1 MTALDRKLI
10 RDIQHSWHMLLAV
23 SSIIAV
29 GIGCFVG
36 MMSAVTNLEHARSS
50 YYSSCRL
57 ADFWIDLKK
66 IPTED
71 IKRLA
76 AIPGISEIRNRIQF
90 QIVLDLP
97 QSHKPVSAMVLSLPD
112 EKAPVINNIVLR
124 KGTYFTD
131 NRANE
136 VIVSEKFARARHIE
150 PGDTITAILNNQ
162 RKELHVTG
170 IAISAE
176 FIYVASPG
184 SMIDE
189 PGSYG
194 LLFIKR
200 SFAEDSFG
208 FNSACNSIVGLLAPE
223 AQHDA
228 KRIVEKLSDNL
239 SSYGVFAAL
248 PRPEQFS
255 PMVID
260 GEMKQLKSMAFIFP
274 MVFLIVA
281 SLVLNVLM
289 IRLAEQQRTVIGTL
303 KAIGYENRNLMLHFI
318 KFAIT
323 AGVAGGSLGC
333 LLGYWLGEVTTKM
346 YVDYFTFPELS
357 NAFYPGL
364 SLIGLCI
371 SILFSILGTFKGVRQ
386 IMQLEP
392 AEAMRQAT
400 PPVGGAVFL
409 ERSNLFWK
417 NLDAQ
422 WQMIIRGLL
431 RNKGRT
437 LIAIFSATM
446 GSSIVVLAFGFVDS
460 MDQMV
465 SLQFEKVLR
474 SDYHLTF
481 TSEIS
486 FSAID
491 EIRRLPGV
499 THAEPLFTVPCT
511 FTVRNHNKRG
521 AINGIVRNSELTT
534 PLNSKGES
542 IVLPANGLLMAKR
555 LMEQLEIKA
564 GDHVNII
571 PIKGDRRL
579 KTVPVVQGIDS
590 MLGLAVYADYHW
602 LNQLFGQQNVISEIR
617 ILASHSSAEKKR
629 FMELIK
635 TMPKLQSLT
644 DLEEQKDALNRQL
657 NGAMRAS
664 ALVMILFAAV
674 IFFGTI
680 LNGTLVAIAERR
692 REIATFRTMGY
703 FDNEVARLFLRENL
717 LNNMLGTLFGLPVG
731 YWMLHTSMQGFVSDA
746 YSFPATLAPLSYLY
760 TMMLAMGFVLL
771 SQRVVIRNLKKQNW
785 AEALSLKE

>member
-1 MTALDRKLI
+1 MTTLDRKLI
-10 RDIQHSWHMLLAV
+10 RDIRHSWHMLLAV

-36 MMSAVTNLEHARSS
+36 MMSAVKNLEYARSS

-66 IPTED
+66 IPTQD

-76 AIPGISEIRNRIQF
+76 SIPGISEIRNRIQF

-97 QSHKPVSAMVLSLPD
+97 ESPKPVSATVLSLPD
-112 EKAPVINNIVLR
+112 EKSPVINNIVLR

-136 VIVSEKFARARHIE
+136 VIVSEKFAKARHIE
-150 PGDTITAILNNQ
+150 PGDSITAILNNQ
-162 RKELHVTG
+162 RKELIVTG

-200 SFAEDSFG
+200 SFAEDTFG

-228 KRIVEKLSDNL
+228 KRIVEELSDKLSP
-239 SSYGVFAAL
+239 YGVFVGL
-248 PRPEQFS
+248 TRSEQFS
-255 PMVID
+255 PMVLD

-274 MVFLIVA
+274 LVFLVVA
-281 SLVLNVLM
+281 ALVLNILM

-303 KAIGYENRNLMLHFI
+303 KAIGYENRDLMLHFV
-318 KFAIT
+318 KFATT
-323 AGVAGGSLGC
+323 AGLAGGLLGC
-333 LLGYWLGEVTTKM
+333 LLGYWLGEVTTRM
-346 YVDYFTFPELS
+346 YVDYFTFPQLS
-357 NAFYPGL
+357 NSFYPGL
-364 SLIGLCI
+364 SLIGMVV
-371 SILFSILGTFKGVRQ
+371 SILFSIFGTLKGVQQ

-409 ERSNLFWK
+409 ERFDLFWK

-465 SLQFEKVLR
+465 TLQFEKVLR

-481 TSEIS
+481 NHEVS

-491 EIRRLPGV
+491 EIKRLPGV
-499 THAEPLFTVPCT
+499 TYAEALFTVPCT
-511 FTVRNHNKRG
+511 FKLQNHSKRG
-521 AINGIVRNSELTT
+521 AIKGITKDSKLTT
-534 PLNSKGES
+534 PLNGAGKA
-542 IVLPANGLLMAKR
+542 IDLPANGLLMAQR
-555 LMEQLEIKA
+555 LMDKLEIRA
-564 GDHVNII
+564 GDHVNVI
-571 PIKGDRRL
+571 PIKGERL
-579 KTVPVVQGIDS
+579 LKKLPVMQGIDS
-590 MLGLAVYADYHW
+590 MLGLAVYADYYW
-602 LNQLFGQQNVISEIR
+602 LNRVFGQQNVVSEIR
-617 ILASHSSAEKKR
+617 LLTSHSSAEKKC
-629 FMELIK
+629 FMALLR
-635 TMPKLQSLT
+635 TMPELESLT
-644 DLEEQKDALNRQL
+644 DLGEQKEALNRQL
-657 NGAMRAS
+657 NGAMRVS
-664 ALVMILFAAV
+664 AVVMILFAAV

-703 FDNEVARLFLRENL
+703 YDSEVARLFLRENL
-717 LNNMLGTLFGLPVG
+717 VNNILGTLFGLPLG
-731 YWMLHTSMQGFVSDA
+731 YWMLKTSMQGFVSDA
-746 YSFPATLAPLSYLY
+746 YSFPATLMPASYLY
-760 TMMLAMGFVLL
+760 TMILAIGFVLL
-771 SQRVVIRNLKKQNW
+771 SQRVVTRSLKNQNW
-785 AEALSLKE
+785 VEALSLKE

>member
-1 MTALDRKLI
+1 MTALNHKLI
-10 RDIQHSWHMLLAV
+10 RDIRYSWHMLLAV

-36 MMSAVTNLEHARSS
+36 MMSAVKNLDYSRSS

-66 IPTED
+66 IPTQD
-71 IKRLA
+71 VKRLA
-76 AIPGISEIRNRIQF
+76 VIPGISEIRNRIQF
-90 QIVLDLP
+90 EIILDLP
-97 QSHKPVSAMVLSLPD
+97 ESPKPVSAMVLSLPD
-112 EKAPVINNIVLR
+112 AQTPIINNIVLR
-124 KGTYFTD
+124 KGTYFTN

-136 VIVSEKFARARHIE
+136 VIVSEKFAKARNIE
-150 PGDTITAILNNQ
+150 PGDTISAILNNQ
-162 RKELHVTG
+162 RKELIVTG

-200 SFAEDSFG
+200 SFAEDTFG

-228 KRIVEKLSDNL
+228 KRIVEELSDKLSP
-239 SSYGVFAAL
+239 YGVFAGL
-248 PRPEQFS
+248 PRSEQFS
-255 PMVID
+255 PMVLD

-274 MVFLIVA
+274 LVFLVVA
-281 SLVLNVLM
+281 ALVLNVLM

-303 KAIGYENRNLMLHFI
+303 KAIGYENRDLMLHFV
-318 KFAIT
+318 KFAAT
-323 AGVAGGSLGC
+323 AGLAGGFLGC
-333 LLGYWLGEVTTKM
+333 LLGYWLGEVTTQM
-346 YVDYFTFPELS
+346 YVDYFTFPQLS

-364 SLIGLCI
+364 SLFGMCV
-371 SILFSILGTFKGVRQ
+371 SVLFSILGTFKGVRQ

-400 PPVGGAVFL
+400 PPVGGKVFL
-409 ERSNLFWK
+409 ERFNLFWK

-446 GSSIVVLAFGFVDS
+446 GSSIVILAFGFVDS

-465 SLQFEKVLR
+465 TLQFEKVLR

-481 TSEIS
+481 NREVS
-486 FSAID
+486 FAAID
-491 EIRRLPGV
+491 EIKRLPGV
-499 THAEPLFTVPCT
+499 TYAEPLFTVPCT
-511 FTVRNHNKRG
+511 FKIKNHSKRG
-521 AINGIVRNSELTT
+521 AITGIVKDSKLTT
-534 PLNSKGES
+534 PLNGAGEA
-542 IVLPANGLLMAKR
+542 IEIPASGLLMAKR
-555 LMEQLEIKA
+555 LMNKLEIRS

-571 PIKGDRRL
+571 PVKGERL
-579 KTVPVVQGIDS
+579 LKKLPVLQQIDS
-590 MLGLAVYADYHW
+590 MLGLAVYADFYW
-602 LNQLFGQQNVISEIR
+602 LNRVFGQQNVISEVR
-617 ILASHSSAEKKR
+617 ILTSHSNTEKKR
-629 FMELIK
+629 FMELIRG
-635 TMPKLQSLT
+635 MPELESLT
-644 DLEEQKDALNRQL
+644 DLGEQKEALNRQL

-703 FDNEVARLFLRENL
+703 FENEVARLFLRENL
-717 LNNMLGTLFGLPVG
+717 VNNVLGTLFGLPLG
-731 YWMLHTSMQGFVSDA
+731 YWMLQTSMQGFVSDA
-746 YSFPATLAPLSYLY
+746 YSFPAALATMSYVY
-760 TMMLAMGFVLL
+760 TMILAIGFVLL
-771 SQRVVIRNLKKQNW
+771 SQIVVRRNLKRQNW